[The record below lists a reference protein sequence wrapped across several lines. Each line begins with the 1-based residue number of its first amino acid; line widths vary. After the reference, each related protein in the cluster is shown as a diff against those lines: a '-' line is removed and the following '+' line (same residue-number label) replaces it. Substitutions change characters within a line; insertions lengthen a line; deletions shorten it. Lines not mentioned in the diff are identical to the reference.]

1 MVLVY
6 KCGQEKLNN
15 LYYQVKE
22 HSPSILILDEPAAGL
37 DPKERVRFRNLIS
50 DFAKEKIVILSTH
63 IVSDV
68 SYIADTILM
77 MKQGRFLLQEPMSTV
92 TDSIKGKVWELLVD
106 ERTAA
111 EYSRN
116 FSAVNLHHENNMVR
130 LRMIEETAPREDA
143 QIVEP
148 SLEDFTGCS
157 YQYWNY
163 LLGTPCYGWTDTPF
177 ICTNEKSLSCTDYSC
192 PHTIHSYVSN
202 AKRNNR
208 GI

>member
-1 MVLVY
+1 
-6 KCGQEKLNN
+6 
-15 LYYQVKE
+15 
-22 HSPSILILDEPAAGL
+22 
-37 DPKERVRFRNLIS
+37 
-50 DFAKEKIVILSTH
+50 
-63 IVSDV
+63 
-68 SYIADTILM
+68 
-77 MKQGRFLLQEPMSTV
+77 MSTV

-148 SLEDFTGCS
+148 SLKDFTGCS